1 MASLTMLGASPN
13 CAPMIKR
20 TMAITTEKGRK
31 MLPNR
36 ERREAA
42 FRENFAG
49 KIAFS
54 CSVRR
59 FEPEEFSARVSMI
72 RGRPGLRVI
81 AIDHRSICIAQDLCK
96 TPYTAAFW
104 PRHTPLADP

>member
-1 MASLTMLGASPN
+1 MASLAMLGPSPN

-20 TMAITTEKGRK
+20 TMAMTSEKGRK
-31 MLPNR
+31 MLLNR
-36 ERREAA
+36 HRREAD
-42 FRENFAG
+42 FGENLAG

-59 FEPEEFSARVSMI
+59 FEPEEFSARISMI

-96 TPYTAAFW
+96 TPYPAAFW
-104 PRHTPLADP
+104 LRHTPFA

>member
-31 MLPNR
+31 MLLNR
-36 ERREAA
+36 DKREAA
-42 FRENFAG
+42 FGENLAG

-59 FEPEEFSARVSMI
+59 FEPEEFSARVSMN
-72 RGRPGLRVI
+72 RGRPGFRFI
-81 AIDHRSICIAQDLCK
+81 AIDHLTFCLALDLFK
-96 TPYTAAFW
+96 TPSPAAFR
-104 PRHTPLADP
+104 PRYTLFAVP

>member
-1 MASLTMLGASPN
+1 
-13 CAPMIKR
+13 
-20 TMAITTEKGRK
+20 

-96 TPYTAAFW
+96 TPYPAAFW
-104 PRHTPLADP
+104 PRHTPFADP